1 MYTLKLEYCVCNNN
15 SISSYKHVYFSV
27 SLIFCPSPLS
37 QVLWPF
43 LIEFLVPPA
52 YTNALGI
59 VARCVTD
66 IATEKRQNNVDEY
79 DLNYEELG

>member
-1 MYTLKLEYCVCNNN
+1 M
-15 SISSYKHVYFSV
+15 YFSV
-27 SLIFCPSPLS
+27 SLIFCPSSLS

>member
-1 MYTLKLEYCVCNNN
+1 MC
-15 SISSYKHVYFSV
+15 
-27 SLIFCPSPLS
+27 IFCFTNLPLFP

-52 YTNALGI
+52 YTNSLGI